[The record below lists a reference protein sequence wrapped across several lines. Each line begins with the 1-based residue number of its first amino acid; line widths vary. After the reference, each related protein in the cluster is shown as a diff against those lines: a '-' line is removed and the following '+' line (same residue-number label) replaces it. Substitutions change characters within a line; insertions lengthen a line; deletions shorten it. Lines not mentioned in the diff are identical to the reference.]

1 MAQHSSANAIDSAAF
16 ETMQDF
22 HVRYDG
28 FFIVAPNVNR
38 SAGTGCLEVLSSL
51 EIVPMMLLHNLNR
64 RSLSE
69 LDLERIEIRLL
80 TSRLSN
86 LFLRPTDHSMRT
98 TTHTGVEYSIKR
110 DRRINLNVSVLFGSP
125 A

>member
-1 MAQHSSANAIDSAAF
+1 MLNFRHGAAF

-28 FFIVAPNVNR
+28 FSIVAPNVNR